1 MGALKLEIPEEVL
14 RSLKLPPGEVEAELC
29 KELALA
35 LYRRGV
41 LSLGKA
47 RQLAGMTRWQFEE
60 LLGERRAARHY
71 TEKDLAEDLA
81 YTRAGPGLAI
91 QH

>member
-1 MGALKLEIPEEVL
+1 MEALKLEISEEIL
-14 RSLKLPPGEVEAELC
+14 RALKIPPRDVEEELR

-35 LYRRGV
+35 LYERGV

-60 LLGERRAARHY
+60 LLGQRKVSRHY
-71 TEKDLAEDLA
+71 TEEDLAEDLTYA
-81 YTRAGPGLAI
+81 QGDR
-91 QH
+91 

>member
-1 MGALKLEIPEEVL
+1 MGALRLEIPEEVL
-14 RSLKLPPGEVEAELC
+14 RSLKLPPGEVETELR

-47 RQLAGMTRWQFEE
+47 RQLVGMTRWQFEE
-60 LLGERRAARHY
+60 LLAQHGITRHY
-71 TEKDLAEDLA
+71 TEKELAEDQA
-81 YTRAGPGLAI
+81 YARGNR
-91 QH
+91 